1 MKIGKTR
8 SIGIR
13 AKILFPASM
22 VIILLSLVMGITSYQ
37 RIKEGLIAMGVEEAQ
52 MAATISTKVI
62 DADQVAKISAESQGS
77 EAYNALLE
85 SMLGVMQDCGIEYLY
100 TLYTDGNK
108 VYYGID
114 ADSTGDGNQYGTVFE
129 TSYQELKSVFD
140 GEMYVQDYIDST
152 ADGDLI
158 SAYMPLINSSGEVV
172 SIVGC
177 DYNAAGVVERLSKA
191 LGRVIQIS
199 LICLAIALLIL
210 NFTVGK
216 VIKTLYKVDGKIYD
230 LVHNEGD
237 LTQTLDVHTGDEM
250 EVIAENVNGL
260 LQHIREIM
268 LNISQNSEYLKD
280 SSHKVSSKLEYGNSE
295 IADVSASMEEM
306 SAAMEE
312 SSASL
317 SQVNESIR
325 QIFESIENIYEQ
337 AVNGSASSDRIMK
350 SASEV
355 YNRAVT
361 EKQDAML
368 QAANMAATVHQ
379 KIEKSKDVEKI
390 RELTKNIIT
399 ITEETNLL
407 ALNASIEAARAGE
420 SGRGFVVVADQIGK
434 LASNSAA
441 SATEIQKVTAEV
453 IQTVDELAAEAQ
465 KMITFMNDTALGG
478 YEKLLETS
486 ESYQN
491 NVGNMNEMMQRF
503 AAENEQLKL
512 NMNEIKMALGDVK
525 TAVSESAAGVTNVAE
540 TAVRLADHV
549 RDIGKESDFN
559 LEIVNRLNSEVG
571 KFKL

>member
-1 MKIGKTR
+1 MKKGKTR

-13 AKILFPASM
+13 AKILFPASL

-37 RIKEGLIAMGVEEAQ
+37 RIKEGLVAMGVEEAQ

-62 DADQVAKISAESQGS
+62 DADQVAGVSAESQGS

-100 TLYTDGNK
+100 TLYTDGDK

-152 ADGDLI
+152 PDGDLI
-158 SAYMPLINSSGEVV
+158 SAYMPLIDSSGEVV

-177 DYNAAGVVERLSKA
+177 DYNAAGVVERLSEA
-191 LGRVIQIS
+191 LSRVIQIS

-210 NFTVGK
+210 NVTVGQ
-216 VIKTLYKVDGKIYD
+216 VIRTLHKVDGKIYD

-325 QIFESIENIYEQ
+325 QIFESIESIYEQ
-337 AVNGSASSDRIMK
+337 AVSGSTSSDRIMK

-420 SGRGFVVVADQIGK
+420 AGRGFAVVADQIGK

-441 SATEIQKVTAEV
+441 SATEIQKVTADV

-465 KMITFMNDTALGG
+465 EMITFMNETALGG

-486 ESYQN
+486 ESYQT

-503 AAENEQLKL
+503 ATENEQLKL
-512 NMNEIKMALGDVK
+512 NMNEIKTALGDVK
-525 TAVSESAAGVTNVAE
+525 TAVSESAAAVTNVAE

-549 RDIGKESDFN
+549 SEIGKESDFN
-559 LEIVNRLNSEVG
+559 LEIVDRLNNEVG

>member
-1 MKIGKTR
+1 MNKGKTR
-8 SIGIR
+8 GIGIR
-13 AKILFPASM
+13 AKILFPTSVM
-22 VIILLSLVMGITSYQ
+22 IILLCAVMGVTSYQ
-37 RIKEGLIAMGVEEAQ
+37 RIKEGLVAMGVEEAQ
-52 MAATISTKVI
+52 MAAIISTKVI
-62 DADQVAKISAESQGS
+62 DAEQIAELSAEKTES
-77 EAYNALLE
+77 EEYNTLLQT
-85 SMLGVMQDCGIEYLY
+85 MLGVMQDCGIEYLY
-100 TLYTDGNK
+100 TLYTDGDK

-114 ADSTGDGNQYGTVFE
+114 ADSTGNGNQYGTVFE
-129 TSYQELKSVFD
+129 VSYHELKSVFD

-152 ADGDLI
+152 EDGDLI
-158 SAYMPLINSSGEVV
+158 SAYMPLIDSDGKVV

-177 DYNAAGVVERLSKA
+177 DYNAAGVVARLSQA
-191 LGRVIQIS
+191 LNRVMQIS
-199 LICLAIALLIL
+199 LVCLIVALLIL
-210 NFTVGK
+210 NITVGK

-250 EVIAENVNGL
+250 EVIAENVNEL

-268 LNISQNSEYLKD
+268 LNISQNSEYLKE
-280 SSHKVSSKLEYGNSE
+280 SSHKVSSKLDDGRSE

-317 SQVNESIR
+317 AQVNESIR
-325 QIFESIENIYEQ
+325 QIFESIASIYEQ
-337 AVNGSASSDRIMK
+337 AESGSASSDRIMK
-350 SASEV
+350 TASEI
-355 YNRAVT
+355 YNRAVV

-368 QAANMAATVHQ
+368 QVTNMAATVHQ

-390 RELTKNIIT
+390 RELTKNIIN

-420 SGRGFVVVADQIGK
+420 AGRGFSVVADQIGK

-441 SATEIQKVTAEV
+441 SATEIQKVTADV

-465 KMITFMNDTALGG
+465 EMITFMNETAIAG

-486 ESYQN
+486 ESYQS
-491 NVGNMNEMMQRF
+491 NVGNMNEMMRRF
-503 AAENEQLKL
+503 ATENEQLKL
-512 NMNEIKMALGDVK
+512 NMNEIKMALEDVK
-525 TAVSESAAGVTNVAE
+525 TAVSESASGVTTVAE
-540 TAVRLADHV
+540 TAVALSDHV
-549 RDIGKESDFN
+549 REIGKESDFN
-559 LEIVNRLNSEVG
+559 LEIVDRLNNEVG